1 MLQEFSD
8 DTKTRISSAALSA
21 LTEYFSTFIREAIWR
36 SAEMRK
42 HEAKKGGVE
51 GGTVFLEVSKLCTRG
66 RLPGDIRGRGIE
78 SVADKGEQVEDL
90 EKAAPQLLLD
100 F

>member
-1 MLQEFSD
+1 MSTSSIPPELLTRMLQEFSD
-8 DTKTRISSAALSA
+8 DKKTRISSAALSA

-36 SAEMRK
+36 SAEMRRN
-42 HEAKKGGVE
+42 ELKKGGSE
-51 GGTVFLEVSKLCTRG
+51 ATTAGGTVFLE
-66 RLPGDIRGRGIE
+66 
-78 SVADKGEQVEDL
+78 VEDL